1 MSYDIRLAV
10 RVEGAPVNEDGEPLY
25 AVIDEPELASP
36 TYNLGDMFRACT
48 GWDYEQGKFYR
59 VSEVLPLIEKGIHE
73 LRFNGRAYKKYEP
86 DNGWGSI
93 GGALEALESML
104 ECIEKNGPGNGWN
117 KGWNEIPLDCLYI
130 AW

>member
-10 RVEGAPVNEDGEPLY
+10 RVEGALVNEDGEPLY
-25 AVIDEPELASP
+25 AVIGTPEYDSP

-48 GWDYEQGKFYR
+48 GWDFKQGKFYR

-73 LRFNGRAYKKYEP
+73 LRFNAKAYKKYEP

-104 ECIEKNGPGNGWN
+104 ECIEKNGPGNCWN

>member
-10 RVEGAPVNEDGEPLY
+10 AVAGAPVNEEGEPLY
-25 AVIDEPELASP
+25 AVIGTPEYDSP

-48 GWDYEQGKFYR
+48 GWDFEQGKFYK
-59 VSEVLPLIEKGIHE
+59 VSEVLSLIEKGIHE
-73 LRFNGRAYKKYEP
+73 LRFNGKAYKKYEP
-86 DNGWGSI
+86 GNGWGSV

-104 ECIEKNGPGNGWN
+104 ECIRKNGPGNQWS
-117 KGWNEIPLDCLYI
+117 WNEIPLDCLYI

>member
-10 RVEGAPVNEDGEPLY
+10 AVAGAPVNEDGEPLY

-48 GWDYEQGKFYR
+48 GWDFKQGKFYR

-73 LRFNGRAYKKYEP
+73 LRFNAKAYKKYEP

-104 ECIEKNGPGNGWN
+104 ECIRRNAPGSDNWS
-117 KGWNEIPLDCLYI
+117 WQEVPLDCLYI

>member
-10 RVEGAPVNEDGEPLY
+10 EVAGAPVNEDGEPLY
-25 AVIDEPELASP
+25 AVIGTPEYDSP

-48 GWDYEQGKFYR
+48 GWDFKQGKFYR

-86 DNGWGSI
+86 DNGWGSV
-93 GGALEALESML
+93 GSALEALESML
-104 ECIEKNGPGNGWN
+104 ESIERNGPGNHWSWN
-117 KGWNEIPLDCLYI
+117 DIPLDCLYI